1 MSQSAGVLDLP
12 FEAEADLSALQYKF
26 MTLGTAAGT
35 VKKCGT
41 ADVPIGVLQNAPG
54 ILGAAVVR
62 VLGTSKMISQS
73 SFSKGD
79 QLCVADA
86 NGGVD
91 TVGAAPANICAIALE
106 AAGAGAIVVEG
117 LINRAFVAAS
127 IAPAALTAACTESQM
142 LEYHTSGDIVATVT
156 SKVLAITKNAGVI
169 DVAGFR
175 LGNTGT
181 DASNALSLELDI
193 LIGGVSIFTTKPAI
207 SKTAA
212 DGLDTFT
219 AGTGITVGAINVA
232 ANIFAAK
239 AVITMTLTITRT
251 ASPSDELDTA
261 DVFAYLTEKV
271 GA

>member
-1 MSQSAGVLDLP
+1 MAASMDILSDT
-12 FEAEADLSALQYKF
+12 FIAEADLRTLQYRW
-26 MTLGTAAGT
+26 MTGGTAAKT
-35 VKKCGT
+35 CKKCGT
-41 ADVPIGVLQNAPG
+41 ADLPLGVLQNTPNIG
-54 ILGAAVVR
+54 EAALLR
-62 VLGTSKMISQS
+62 LLGTSKMVADGA
-73 SFSKGD
+73 FSKLD
-79 QLCVADA
+79 QLSVADA
-86 NGGVD
+86 NGEVD
-91 TVGAAPANICAIALE
+91 TVGAAPANICAIAME
-106 AAGAGAIVVEG
+106 DAGGAGVIVEG

-212 DGLDTFT
+212 DGADTFT